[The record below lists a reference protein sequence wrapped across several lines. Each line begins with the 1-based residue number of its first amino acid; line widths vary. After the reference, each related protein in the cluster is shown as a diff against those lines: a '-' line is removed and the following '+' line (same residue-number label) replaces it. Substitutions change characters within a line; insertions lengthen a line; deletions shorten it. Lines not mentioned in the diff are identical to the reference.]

1 MWVLCKPIILVIVI
15 GFITLSVNI
24 LSEYPQWNF
33 ILQSLLYFISKENVS
48 LISESNGRYYL
59 DIFWN

>member
-15 GFITLSVNI
+15 EFITLSVNI
-24 LSEYPQWNF
+24 LPEYPQWSF
-33 ILQSLLYFISKENVS
+33 ILLSFIAKENIS